1 MMVRTCFPA
10 LQMATEMAIEVAGSV
25 VFMEL
30 RIMLSN
36 LKWSRKL
43 TRIFQFLA
51 GIESLALF

>member
-1 MMVRTCFPA
+1 
-10 LQMATEMAIEVAGSV
+10 MATEMAIEVAGSA
-25 VFMEL
+25 VFVEL

-51 GIESLALF
+51 GIGSLALL